1 MKGLIT
7 TLMLSLLMPAM
18 GYAASDPM
26 VSLFKF
32 QSQMVEQGN
41 VEAIMKLGEM
51 YEQGQGTR
59 RDLNKAIEMY
69 ERAQAQGHPD
79 AVKAIHRIEKIK
91 KQGVRNLEVERKKK
105 LARER
110 AMRKKAMREKVAM
123 DKAMREKAAR
133 EEIVREKAAMEKAA
147 RDKIAKEKAEREKAA
162 REKVKREKLA
172 KEKAAKV
179 RKQQELEKDQPGMGW
194 DEEDDS
200 EDEDEEDEVE
210 VTGGKPVTT
219 K

>member
-7 TLMLSLLMPAM
+7 TLILSLLIAAT

-59 RDLNKAIEMY
+59 KDLNKALEMY
-69 ERAQAQGHPD
+69 KKAQAQGHPD
-79 AVKAIHRIEKIK
+79 AIKAIRQIEKIK
-91 KQGVRNLEVERKKK
+91 KQAIRNLEVERKKK
-105 LARER
+105 LARE
-110 AMRKKAMREKVAM
+110 KVMREKAAM
-123 DKAMREKAAR
+123 YEAMREKAAR
-133 EEIVREKAAMEKAA
+133 EEIAREKAAREKAA
-147 RDKIAKEKAEREKAA
+147 RDKTAKEKAEREKAA
-162 REKVKREKLA
+162 MEKVEREKAA
-172 KEKAAKV
+172 KEKAAEV
-179 RKQQELEKDQPGMGW
+179 RKQQEQEKDQPGMGW

-200 EDEDEEDEVE
+200 EDEEDEAE
-210 VTGGKPVTT
+210 ITGGGPAAT